1 MQLMSNSNAPEAQ
14 LMKAV
19 LEPLLDDFQHWFG
32 RSINLL
38 ETETIDF
45 LGDHEQQSLLAR
57 VREAQQLV
65 SASQALFQA
74 TGSEAGVDMSVV
86 MSWHQLV
93 HECWN
98 VAIRFRQQQAQAA
111 PDQPTE
117 DN

>member
-1 MQLMSNSNAPEAQ
+1 MSSSNAPETQ

-19 LEPLLDDFQHWFG
+19 LEPLLNDFQHWFG
-32 RSINLL
+32 RSVHLL
-38 ETETIDF
+38 ETEEVSF
-45 LGDHEQQSLLAR
+45 LGEAGQQDLLAR

-74 TGSEAGVDMSVV
+74 TGNEAGVDVSVV

-98 VAIRFRQQQAQAA
+98 VAMRFRQQQAQAA
-111 PDQPTE
+111 PNKLTE
-117 DN
+117 DS

>member
-1 MQLMSNSNAPEAQ
+1 MYSSSAPEPE
-14 LMKAV
+14 LMKAI

-32 RSINLL
+32 RSISLL
-38 ETETIDF
+38 ESETIDF
-45 LGDHEQQSLLAR
+45 LGEHGQQDLLDR
-57 VREAQQLV
+57 VRQAQQLV
-65 SASQALFQA
+65 SASQSLSKA
-74 TGSEAGVDMSVV
+74 TGNQAGVDMAVV

-111 PDQPTE
+111 PSKPKE

>member
-1 MQLMSNSNAPEAQ
+1 MSSSNAPETQ

-19 LEPLLDDFQHWFG
+19 LGPLLDDFQHWFG
-32 RSINLL
+32 RSITLL
-38 ETETIDF
+38 EAETIDF
-45 LGDHEQQSLLAR
+45 LGEHRQQDLLAR

-74 TGSEAGVDMSVV
+74 TDSEAGVDVSVV
-86 MSWHQLV
+86 MSWHRLV

-98 VAIRFRQQQAQAA
+98 VAMQFRQQQT
-111 PDQPTE
+111 PNKLPE

>member
-1 MQLMSNSNAPEAQ
+1 MSSPNAPETK

-19 LEPLLDDFQHWFG
+19 LEPLLNDFQHWFS
-32 RSINLL
+32 RSITLL
-38 ETETIDF
+38 EAETIDF
-45 LGDHEQQSLLAR
+45 LGEDEQQNLLAR

-74 TGSEAGVDMSVV
+74 TDSQAGVDVAVV

-111 PDQPTE
+111 PDKLTE

>member
-1 MQLMSNSNAPEAQ
+1 MSGSNAPEKQ

-19 LEPLLDDFQHWFG
+19 LEPLLNDFQHWFG

-38 ETETIDF
+38 ETETVDF
-45 LGDHEQQSLLAR
+45 LGRHEQQDLLNR
-57 VREAQQLV
+57 VREAQRLV

-74 TGSEAGVDMSVV
+74 TDNEAGVDVSVV

-98 VAIRFRQQQAQAA
+98 VAMRFRQQQAQSA
-111 PDQPTE
+111 PGKLTE